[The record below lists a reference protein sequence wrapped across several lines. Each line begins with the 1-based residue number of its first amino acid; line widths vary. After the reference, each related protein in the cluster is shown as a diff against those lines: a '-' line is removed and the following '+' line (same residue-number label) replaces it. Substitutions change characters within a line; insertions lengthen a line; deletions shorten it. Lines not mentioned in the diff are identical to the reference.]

1 MNYAKVENGQVTQ
14 VGLPST
20 GTLKDGSTVSGYD
33 KLPETQLFE
42 EGWKQFIND
51 IPEYNP
57 ETEYLEY
64 LEDINDLTTVVRK
77 YEVKQIPV
85 QEIPQEKTIEE
96 KIAELEVMLA
106 VLKSEIGM

>member
-1 MNYAKVENGQVTQ
+1 M
-14 VGLPST
+14 LC
-20 GTLKDGSTVSGYD
+20 
-33 KLPETQLFE
+33 
-42 EGWKQFIND
+42 
-51 IPEYNP
+51 
-57 ETEYLEY
+57 LEY